1 MAADPLYEALMI
13 DTRPVLEIDGD
24 QYSMV
29 SELIESLEVCE
40 QEGGLSALEVVLG
53 NAADHEGAGL
63 EYAFEFTETNLFALG
78 AMVRVL
84 TGDAREPTEIFR
96 GTVSAVSLEVEDG
109 GQPKIRVMA
118 EDALMAWR
126 MVRRNRSFPAGKVRD
141 IVGKLAA
148 DTPLTP
154 VITGLNDEVD
164 AQQQLNETDL
174 GFLRRI
180 LARYDADAQVVGK
193 ELHVSPRAAV
203 DRGKV
208 TLELGDQLQSIR
220 VTADLAEQRAATQL
234 AGFDVLAGQLATVK
248 AVEDQ
253 LGPGDGM
260 KGSEAVEDAFPGSL
274 DRLAVTSFMD
284 KKEAKAIAD
293 TAQRRRARRFI
304 IAEGVATGNSAIRIG
319 TKLTLAGL
327 GPRFSNDYYTTR
339 TRHLFDQE
347 GGYVT
352 EFSAESGFLG
362 RV

>member
-1 MAADPLYEALMI
+1 MAEDQLYEALI
-13 DTRPVLEIDGD
+13 VDTRPVLEIDGE
-24 QYSMV
+24 QHAMITA
-29 SELIESLEVCE
+29 LIESLEVCE
-40 QEGGLSALEVVLG
+40 QEGGLSALEAVLG

-63 EYAFEFTETNLFALG
+63 DFAFEFTETNLFKLG
-78 AMVRVL
+78 TTIRVL
-84 TGDAREPTEIFR
+84 TGDALEPTEIFR
-96 GTVSAVSLEVEDG
+96 GTISAFSLEVADG

-126 MVRRNRSFPAGKVRD
+126 MVRRNRSFPAGPVRD
-141 IVGKLAA
+141 IVDALVA
-148 DTPLTP
+148 DTPLTA

-174 GFLRRI
+174 GFLRRL
-180 LARYDADAQVVGK
+180 LARYDADMQVVGE

-220 VTADLAEQRAATQL
+220 VTADLAEQRAVTQL
-234 AGFDVLAGQLATVK
+234 AGFDVLAGRVEAIE

-253 LGPGDGM
+253 LGPGEGM
-260 KGSEAVEDAFPGSL
+260 TGSEAVDQAFPGSL
-274 DRLAVTSFMD
+274 DRLGITSFSN
-284 KKEAKAIAD
+284 KKEAQAIAD

-304 IAEGVATGNSAIRIG
+304 VAEGVATGNAAIRIG
-319 TKLTLAGL
+319 TKLTLSGL

-339 TRHLFDQE
+339 TRHWFDQE